1 MSNSS
6 LVFKH
11 SAIAQLRYLSKPM
24 LQETKCFPLEFRA
37 RPIVLLFLFLFFCP
51 WIGSFCHRQIQGF
64 PRLSALG
71 PKEKSLNDRRAVE
84 EEDFENFSG
93 TEAGKMIANTNCLGG
108 SIFKTGQRILNTL
121 ARGRSLE
128 RKWINLKSSL
138 QHEICSQTESAFSGA
153 HTERLE
159 EAPGKDIAQK
169 NCQLPRL
176 QSLLQHPGQ
185 HHAL

>member
-1 MSNSS
+1 MITWVSVSS
-6 LVFKH
+6 FMFSYGTPMPIPQIWGK
-11 SAIAQLRYLSKPM
+11 RY
-24 LQETKCFPLEFRA
+24 TKF
-37 RPIVLLFLFLFFCP
+37 FLFCLFYFIFCP
-51 WIGSFCHRQIQGF
+51 WISSFCHRQIQGF
-64 PRLSALG
+64 LRLSALG
-71 PKEKSLNDRRAVE
+71 PKGRILNDRLAVE
-84 EEDFENFSG
+84 EEDSENFSW
-93 TEAGKMIANTNCLGG
+93 TEAGKEMIANTNCLGG
-108 SIFKTGQRILNTL
+108 SIFKTGQRILDTL

-128 RKWINLKSSL
+128 REWINLKSSL

-185 HHAL
+185 RHAL